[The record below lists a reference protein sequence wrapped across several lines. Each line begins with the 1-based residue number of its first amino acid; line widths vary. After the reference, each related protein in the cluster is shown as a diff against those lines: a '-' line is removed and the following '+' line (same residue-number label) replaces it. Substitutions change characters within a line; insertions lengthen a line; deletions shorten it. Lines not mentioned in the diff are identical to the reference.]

1 MPTTDVRFMGNVHN
15 HGLVRDGRPL
25 SIVMEQLETA
35 GRNLRS
41 FVIKNEIRLEM
52 APLIEVNPVTSLK
65 KSVSHK
71 RESNYFYWGIAD
83 VVYERKLLDDNIFG
97 VHKYLIM

>member
-1 MPTTDVRFMGNVHN
+1 
-15 HGLVRDGRPL
+15 
-25 SIVMEQLETA
+25 
-35 GRNLRS
+35 
-41 FVIKNEIRLEM
+41 M

-83 VVYERKLLDDNIFG
+83 VVYERKLSDDNIFG